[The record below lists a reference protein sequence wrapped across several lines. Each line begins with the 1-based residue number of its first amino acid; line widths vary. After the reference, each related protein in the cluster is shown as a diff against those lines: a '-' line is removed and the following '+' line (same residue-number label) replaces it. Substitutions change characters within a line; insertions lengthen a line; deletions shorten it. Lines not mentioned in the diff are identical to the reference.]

1 MKYCT
6 AIWYPT
12 VFEEDPYSSG
22 TAKRFMHRGLRH
34 LKGNIEKALVR
45 LVRTQQLLGDRLT
58 VLVDSALP
66 NADIYKLIERSGLKT
81 KTFQVQ
87 TKGYWRPKWFA
98 MQAVDKWPMVWFD
111 FLDAEVCSKFN
122 HSELS
127 FLSNR
132 ELVCEFTRYR
142 NFGPPLHLANGKN
155 SGRSVV
161 QPHTGIFLLDGPRL
175 VEAAIATKID
185 HDQIALARVLEDQ
198 LFYQDTATPERLL
211 PFSARGLFRTTRDDL
226 RLTVNAKLNLYQ
238 PRIVHKVECGEL

>member
-1 MKYCT
+1 MDSINRNPPDLSVGRFNYCT

-122 HSELS
+122 HFEATESWSASSLDIGILGRHYTWLMAKTLGDQS
-127 FLSNR
+127 CNPILGFSCSMVLDWLRRRLQRRSTM
-132 ELVCEFTRYR
+132 TRS
-142 NFGPPLHLANGKN
+142 P
-155 SGRSVV
+155 
-161 QPHTGIFLLDGPRL
+161 
-175 VEAAIATKID
+175 
-185 HDQIALARVLEDQ
+185 
-198 LFYQDTATPERLL
+198 
-211 PFSARGLFRTTRDDL
+211 
-226 RLTVNAKLNLYQ
+226 
-238 PRIVHKVECGEL
+238 